1 MQKKYCVL
9 FTDLNLSSPILRAI
23 DEMGYINPTPIQQQA
38 FSVIRS
44 GRDVVGVAQ
53 TGTGKTLAYLLPL
66 LTHLNYSEQRHPRIL
81 VLVPTRELVVQVE
94 QEAKQAAKYTSLRI
108 AGVYGGT
115 NMTPQ
120 AETVMEGLDVLIGT
134 PGRLFDLAMRGVL
147 SVKQIKHL
155 VIDEVDEMLNLGF
168 LPQVKSMID
177 LVPERR
183 QNIVFSAT
191 LSEQVEKLL
200 SGFLGDTHKIEIA
213 PHGTPLDQIEQRVF
227 LVPNFYTKINLL
239 AYLCNTEPDFSK
251 VLVFVPSKKI
261 ADLVYEKLQPQ
272 FPEKIGVIHGNKSQ
286 NYRFNTL
293 EKFEKEEIN
302 LLVST
307 DIMARGLDITDVSH
321 VINMNIPENPGDYL
335 HRIGRTGRIHKAG
348 ISISFTDKS
357 ELEYLQQAE
366 QLMKKSLLIKELP
379 AEVEVAE
386 LLLPEEE
393 PSVSTKNYI
402 KAPRLKSS
410 KGAFHEK
417 KQKNKKVNLGGP
429 GRKRVDKPSNRGA
442 QKRKNKK

>member
-1 MQKKYCVL
+1 ML
-9 FTDLNLSSPILRAI
+9 FTDLNLSSPILKAI
-23 DEMGYINPTPIQQQA
+23 DEMGFINPTPIQQQA

-66 LTHLNYSEQRHPRIL
+66 LTHQKFSDQRHPRIL

-94 QEAKQAAKYTSLRI
+94 QEAKQAAKYTNLRI

-120 AETVMEGLDVLIGT
+120 AETVMDGLDVLIGT

-168 LPQVKSMID
+168 LPQVRTILD

-191 LSEQVEKLL
+191 LSTQVENLL
-200 SGFLGDTHKIEIA
+200 SGFFRDPHKIEIA

-239 AYLCNTEPDFSK
+239 AYLFNTEPDFTK
-251 VLVFVPSKKI
+251 VLVFVPNKKI

-286 NYRFNTL
+286 NFRFNTL

-335 HRIGRTGRIHKAG
+335 HRIGRTGRINKAG
-348 ISISFTDKS
+348 ISISFTDKL

-379 AEVEVAE
+379 SEVEVAE

-402 KAPRLKSS
+402 KAPRLKNL

-429 GRKRVDKPSNRGA
+429 GKKRVDKPANRGA